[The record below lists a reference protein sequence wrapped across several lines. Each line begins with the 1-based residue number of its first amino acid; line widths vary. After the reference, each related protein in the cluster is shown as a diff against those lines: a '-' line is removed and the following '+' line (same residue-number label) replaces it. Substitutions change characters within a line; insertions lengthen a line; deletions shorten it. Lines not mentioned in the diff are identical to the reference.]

1 MTLIRK
7 LKDNHSRTILKHVA
21 FLGLIWILFSSFG
34 IKEIKPNKIWVSNS
48 TELKLALAKAQP
60 GDEINLKDGIYEGKF
75 NIAAS
80 GTTSRPITLTGSKN
94 AILDAGSIET
104 GYVLHLQAN
113 YCVIKG
119 ITLRNGGKGLVMDE
133 ASFNVIDGI
142 LITQI
147 GEEGLHLR
155 KFSKHNVVQNSEITY
170 TGMKDPGYGEGIYI
184 GSAYSNW
191 PKYTNGHPDLCD
203 SNQIL
208 KNHIGPY
215 VAAESIDI
223 KEGTTGG
230 IIKGNTFDATGMN
243 GAHFADSWLDVK
255 GNSYQIEDNIGK
267 NSASSALVDGY
278 QVNCAYEGW
287 GSYNEFKNNRSEVN
301 SSGYGFNVREKSSKG
316 FLTGTKIYNSNKVI
330 NAAKG
335 VSNISLLTKLINES

>member
-1 MTLIRK
+1 MNLIQK
-7 LKDNHSRTILKHVA
+7 LKYPQTCISSICIA
-21 FLGLIWILFSSFG
+21 SFLLVWTLFSSFA
-34 IKEIKPNKIWVSNS
+34 IKEVKLNKIWVSNAS
-48 TELKLALAKAQP
+48 ELKSALAKAQP
-60 GDEINLKDGIYEGKF
+60 GDEINLKEGVYVGKF
-75 NIAAS
+75 NISVS
-80 GTTSRPITLTGSKN
+80 GTATHPITLTGSRN

-113 YCVIKG
+113 YWVIKG
-119 ITLRNGGKGLVMDE
+119 ITLRNGGKGLVTDE

-155 KFSKHNVVQNSEITY
+155 KFSKHNIVQNSEITY
-170 TGMKDPGYGEGIYI
+170 TGMKDPGYGEGVYI

-191 PKYTNGHPDLCD
+191 PKYTNGEPDLCD

-215 VAAESIDI
+215 VAAENIDI

-230 IIKGNTFDATGMN
+230 IIKGNIFDAKGMN
-243 GAHFADSWLDVK
+243 GAHFADSWMDVK
-255 GNSYQIEDNIGK
+255 GNHYKIEDNIGK
-267 NSASSALVDGY
+267 NAPPSALVDGY
-278 QVNCAYEGW
+278 QVNCAYAGW
-287 GSYNEFKNNRSEVN
+287 GSYNEFKNNICEVN
-301 SSGYGFNVREKSSKG
+301 STGYGFNVREKSSKG
-316 FLTGTKIYNSNKVI
+316 EAIGNKIYSDNKVM

-335 VSNISLLTKLINES
+335 VSNVPLLN